1 MNEHLLSMNIFIP
14 LLGIL
19 AITSASKKRED
30 IIKIIA
36 AITTGL
42 QMWIALQIFFNFD
55 RTKSG
60 IQFVEHYSW
69 IKTFSID
76 YFLGID
82 GLNFP
87 LVLLT
92 ALILFI
98 SVFASWKLKKGVK
111 GYFILFL
118 LLDMGLMGV
127 FTSMDLFL
135 FLIFFGLTLFP
146 TYLLIGIWGN
156 SQSENTAIKYAL
168 FSVFSYVLILL
179 GILLLYFKSDPNTFN
194 ILELIPNANFPLS
207 FQIMTFLI
215 LFIGFAA
222 LIPIFPFHTWLI
234 SVLTKAPTAV
244 SIIIVSI
251 LIKIGTYGL
260 IRICL
265 PILPSASIGFAL
277 PLSIIA
283 IINIIYGALC
293 ALGQND
299 LKKIVGY
306 FSISQMGFILL
317 GFASVIGGVSGRT
330 NAAITGISGS
340 LFHMFNHGTVAALLL
355 LLTGVI
361 YNRTSQKDI
370 SKVGGLSSKMPVFSG
385 ITALA
390 LFAGFG
396 LPGLSTF
403 ISEMFCIIG
412 SFQIPGIQV
421 LSIISITG
429 IILNAAYFFRCF
441 QLILYSKENP
451 KYTELQDIK
460 GNELFMVIPFVLIII
475 LLGIYPNLI
484 FNIMTQSVEKL
495 VEIVTVGVSI
505 IN

>member
-1 MNEHLLSMNIFIP
+1 MNEHLLSMNILIP
-14 LLGIL
+14 LLGIIFIIL
-19 AITSASKKRED
+19 TSKKRED
-30 IIKIIA
+30 IVKIIA
-36 AITTGL
+36 AVTTGL
-42 QMWIALQIFFNFD
+42 QLWIVLQIIFNFD
-55 RTKSG
+55 KTKSG
-60 IQFVEHYSW
+60 FQFVEHYSW
-69 IKTFSID
+69 IKSFSID

-82 GLNFP
+82 GLNLP
-87 LVLLT
+87 LVFLT

-111 GYFILFL
+111 GYFFLFL
-118 LLDMGLMGV
+118 FIDIGLMGV

-146 TYLLIGIWGN
+146 TYLLIGIWDN
-156 SQSENTAIKYAL
+156 SKSENTAIKYAIFATL
-168 FSVFSYVLILL
+168 SYALILL
-179 GILLLYFKSDPNTFN
+179 GILILYFKSDSHTFN
-194 ILELIPNANFPLS
+194 ILEIIPNVNFSHS
-207 FQIMTFLI
+207 FQIITFLI

-222 LIPIFPFHTWLI
+222 LIPIFPLHSWLLSI
-234 SVLTKAPTAV
+234 LSEAPIVV
-244 SIIIVSI
+244 SIIVVSL
-251 LIKIGTYGL
+251 LIKIGTYGI
-260 IRICL
+260 IRICF
-265 PILPSASIGFAL
+265 PILPAASIGFAL

-283 IINIIYGALC
+283 VINIIYGALC

-306 FSISQMGFILL
+306 FSINQMGFILL
-317 GFASVIGGVSGRT
+317 GFASIIGGVSGKID
-330 NAAITGISGS
+330 ASITGISGS
-340 LFHMFNHGTVAALLL
+340 LFHMFNHGAVAILLL

-370 SKVGGLSSKMPVFSG
+370 SKVGGLSYKMPVFSG

-403 ISEMFCIIG
+403 ISEIFCIIG
-412 SFQIPGIQV
+412 SFQIPEIQV
-421 LSIISITG
+421 LSIISIAG

-441 QLILYSKENP
+441 QLILFSKENP
-451 KYTELQDIK
+451 KYTELRDIK
-460 GNELFMVIPFVLIII
+460 GNELFMTLPFVVIIV

-495 VEIVTVGVSI
+495 VDIATIGATMI
-505 IN
+505 K

>member
-30 IIKIIA
+30 IVKIIA

-82 GLNFP
+82 GLSFP

-118 LLDMGLMGV
+118 LIDMGLMGV

-179 GILLLYFKSDPNTFN
+179 GILVLYFKSNPNTFN
-194 ILELIPNANFPLS
+194 ILELIPNANFSLS

-244 SIIIVSI
+244 SIIVVSI

-317 GFASVIGGVSGRT
+317 GFASVIGGVSGKT

-340 LFHMFNHGTVAALLL
+340 LFHMFN
-355 LLTGVI
+355 
-361 YNRTSQKDI
+361 
-370 SKVGGLSSKMPVFSG
+370 
-385 ITALA
+385 
-390 LFAGFG
+390 
-396 LPGLSTF
+396 
-403 ISEMFCIIG
+403 
-412 SFQIPGIQV
+412 
-421 LSIISITG
+421 
-429 IILNAAYFFRCF
+429 
-441 QLILYSKENP
+441 
-451 KYTELQDIK
+451 
-460 GNELFMVIPFVLIII
+460 
-475 LLGIYPNLI
+475 
-484 FNIMTQSVEKL
+484 
-495 VEIVTVGVSI
+495 
-505 IN
+505 